1 MMSIPHTPINQYKRS
16 NFSAPI
22 SGGHIVSHDFYARGK
37 GAPVVLIQEL
47 PGIGQETLRLADRLV
62 DAGFEVVMPHL
73 FGPIGKT
80 SMSGNMVRVLCMRRE
95 FALFA
100 ANSSSPVVDWLKALC
115 KEVKESRGVSGV
127 GVIGMCLT
135 GNFAISLIGDD
146 SVLAA
151 VASQPAM
158 PLNKQNA
165 LHLSEDEIARS
176 RDALDS
182 KGPMIAYRFAEDR
195 ASSAAKFQCIQA
207 AFNSDGKE
215 RIELNVLPG
224 KGHSVLTV
232 DFVDRAGH
240 PTHEALKSVIAYFS
254 QRLQP
259 VSATGQAPVGD

>member
-1 MMSIPHTPINQYKRS
+1 
-16 NFSAPI
+16 
-22 SGGHIVSHDFYARGK
+22 
-37 GAPVVLIQEL
+37 
-47 PGIGQETLRLADRLV
+47 
-62 DAGFEVVMPHL
+62 
-73 FGPIGKT
+73 
-80 SMSGNMVRVLCMRRE
+80 
-95 FALFA
+95 
-100 ANSSSPVVDWLKALC
+100 
-115 KEVKESRGVSGV
+115 
-127 GVIGMCLT
+127 VIGMCLT